1 MSIFHQRPLSLLFK
15 RRALKAKRS
24 SRSAGT
30 APLTSV
36 LIAQHYKKGLGFR
49 GCGEP
54 VEPRISFTSGERVR
68 NDEIND
74 SLDFSIFG
82 HYSLIDYFYFRRFI
96 MNKQISLAEAKAT
109 LSECI
114 RKVESGKTVLITRH
128 GKPVAALVRAKD
140 LENFERLKK
149 AGPEGGLASLAG
161 GWKDSEEVVRI
172 LDESSRVGQRNVEMV
187 NE

>member
-1 MSIFHQRPLSLLFK
+1 
-15 RRALKAKRS
+15 
-24 SRSAGT
+24 
-30 APLTSV
+30 
-36 LIAQHYKKGLGFR
+36 
-49 GCGEP
+49 
-54 VEPRISFTSGERVR
+54 
-68 NDEIND
+68 
-74 SLDFSIFG
+74 
-82 HYSLIDYFYFRRFI
+82 

-114 RKVESGKTVLITRH
+114 RKVESGKTLLITRH

-161 GWKDSEEVVRI
+161 GWTDSEEFVRI

-187 NE
+187 DE